1 MITDFAVVLVIVM
14 GLNGSME
21 HKSTLTEACPLPE
34 EMAQIELLLQEK
46 KGGGIIK
53 DYGIICFPGQF
64 NN

>member
-21 HKSTLTEACPLPE
+21 HKATLTEACPRE
-34 EMAQIELLLQEK
+34 EITQMELLLEEK
-46 KGGGIIK
+46 KGRGVIK

-64 NN
+64 DN

>member
-21 HKSTLTEACPLPE
+21 HKSTLKEACPRE
-34 EMAQIELLLQEK
+34 EITQMELLLEEK
-46 KGGGIIK
+46 KGRGVIK

-64 NN
+64 DN